1 MFAFVLWS
9 CRWYCKLLASST
21 SPFFFVLFFLFF
33 FVLRQRFSPQHLS
46 TRVCLISEK
55 SVERTL
61 LWNTLNCDLKI
72 KGLSEIVWDFGHL
85 FIRGFSSW
93 SHDKLRLLYH
103 SMDAKQLQRKNKQR
117 SQVQQVLVRSRC
129 CWTPPAVLFHYSSW
143 SHASFCQCR
152 RSQIQGAA

>member
-1 MFAFVLWS
+1 MLAFVLWS
-9 CRWYCKLLASST
+9 CRRHCKLLASSNRSSSST
-21 SPFFFVLFFLFF
+21 FFFFF
-33 FVLRQRFSPQHLS
+33 FGLRQRFSPQHLS

-61 LWNTLNCDLKI
+61 LWNTLDCDLKI

-103 SMDAKQLQRKNKQR
+103 SMDAKQLQREKTSKDHKFSKCWWRAAAVELHWQPYFTIAHNCM
-117 SQVQQVLVRSRC
+117 QVFANVDCYS
-129 CWTPPAVLFHYSSW
+129 PA
-143 SHASFCQCR
+143 CE
-152 RSQIQGAA
+152 